1 MKKYWIAGGI
11 VLVIVL
17 LVIANIAKKDKGPE
31 VMTEK
36 IVRGTVQQ
44 KVTGSGQIKPATQ
57 VKVSAQVAG
66 KIIRI
71 YVKEGDHV
79 KKGQLLVELDPQKY
93 KASVERAQSSL
104 LAAKA
109 NEKKAKSDLDRT
121 KELYQKHLISEADLE
136 AAEAN
141 YEAAVSNRM
150 QAEASLKEAQ
160 DALDKTMLYA
170 SMDGVVTKLNKEEG
184 EMTLGAQFQE
194 DVILVVADLSVME
207 AVVEVDEN
215 DVVNIQKGD
224 SAIVEVDAFPDTTY
238 RGVVTQ
244 IAHSAIT
251 KGLGTAEQVT
261 NFEVTVT
268 LQKPDPRFRPGMSTT
283 VDILTKRL
291 DNVLKVPIQAVTV
304 RSEEEIEKALH
315 PNKKSKSKTQEESDE
330 TFQEKKQK
338 MKEVVFIVKEGKARL
353 RPVKLGISDDTHY
366 AVLRG
371 LTEGDEVIT
380 GPFRLLNKTLHDGQ
394 VVRIKNKKRNKN

>member
-11 VLVIVL
+11 FLFIVL
-17 LVIANIAKKDKGPE
+17 IIAANLLKKEKGVE

-36 IVRGTVQQ
+36 VVRGTVQQ
-44 KVTGSGQIKPATQ
+44 KVTGSGQIKPAVE

-121 KELYQKHLISEADLE
+121 KELYQKHLVSEADLE

-170 SMDGVVTKLNKEEG
+170 SMDGMVTKVNKEEG

-194 DVILVVADLSVME
+194 DVILVVSDLSVME

-224 SAIVEVDAFPDTTY
+224 SAVVEVDAFPDTTY
-238 RGVVTQ
+238 RGVVTK

-261 NFEVTVT
+261 NFEVTIT
-268 LQKPDPRFRPGMSTT
+268 IENPDPRFRPGMSTT

-291 DNVLKVPIQAVTV
+291 DNVLRVPIQAVTV
-304 RSEEEIEKALH
+304 RSEDVIEKALH
-315 PNKKSKSKTQEESDE
+315 KNKKTTTKKNETDEE
-330 TFQEKKQK
+330 TFAEKKQK
-338 MKEVVFIVKEGKARL
+338 MKEVVFIVKDGKAFL

-366 AVLRG
+366 AVLKG
-371 LTEGDEVIT
+371 LQEGDEVIT
-380 GPFRLLNKTLHDGQ
+380 GPFRILNKTLKNGQ
-394 VVRIKNKKRNKN
+394 AVQIKNKRRNAR

>member
-1 MKKYWIAGGI
+1 MKKYWITGGV
-11 VLVIVL
+11 VLIIVL

-71 YVKEGDHV
+71 YVKEGDAV

-93 KASVERAQSSL
+93 KAAVERAQSSL

-109 NEKKAKSDLDRT
+109 NEKKAKSDFDRT

-141 YEAAVSNRM
+141 YEAAISNRM

-170 SMDGVVTKLNKEEG
+170 SMDGVVTKVNKEEG

-194 DVILVVADLSVME
+194 DVILIVSDLSVMD

-215 DVVNIQKGD
+215 DVVNIEKGD

-238 RGVVTQ
+238 RGVVTK
-244 IAHSAIT
+244 ISHSAIT

-291 DNVLKVPIQAVTV
+291 DHVLKVPIQAVTV
-304 RSEEEIEKALH
+304 RSQGEIDKALH
-315 PNKKSKSKTQEESDE
+315 KGKKLRKENKEENDE

-338 MKEVVFIVKEGKARL
+338 MKEVVFIVKDGKARL

-366 AVLRG
+366 AVLSG
-371 LTEGDEVIT
+371 LKEGDEVIT
-380 GPFRLLNKTLHDGQ
+380 GPFRLLNKTLRDGQ
-394 VVRIKNKKRNKN
+394 TVRVKNKKRNNR